1 MATYSFSARNPQTG
15 QKVSSTVQADS
26 ERAASKAIEDQG
38 LAPLEIKIEKEGGFG
53 KKVKTKDR
61 ILFARQLSTLINA
74 GLPLVQ
80 SLRTVQRQTSSKSMK
95 IVIAGVIGQVEAG
108 KNFSDAL
115 AMHPKVFNT
124 VFVSLI
130 AAGEVSGTLDRSLE
144 RLAFQQEKDA
154 EIMGKI
160 RGALVYPAVV
170 ILVMVAVISFMLVG
184 VLPQVKVL
192 YDGLPGAQL
201 PLLTRVLLAMSSA
214 LIQFWWVAIIVLVLI
229 GVLGSKWARTLGGK
243 RFIDKAKMK
252 SPAVGPL
259 FMKMYMARFA
269 RTGGALV
276 SSGVPLLQMLEITGK
291 AVNNVY
297 INESIERAISQ
308 IKGGKS
314 MADALEGDPNF
325 LELVPNMIR
334 IGEQSGQ
341 VESML
346 SKTADYYEKEVDQQ
360 IKTINTIIE
369 PVLMIVLGVV
379 ALIIVA
385 AVLLPIYGLANQ
397 GFGS

>member
-252 SPAVGPL
+252 SPAIGPL

-269 RTGGALV
+269 RTGGA
-276 SSGVPLLQMLEITGK
+276 
-291 AVNNVY
+291 
-297 INESIERAISQ
+297 
-308 IKGGKS
+308 
-314 MADALEGDPNF
+314 
-325 LELVPNMIR
+325 
-334 IGEQSGQ
+334 
-341 VESML
+341 
-346 SKTADYYEKEVDQQ
+346 
-360 IKTINTIIE
+360 
-369 PVLMIVLGVV
+369 
-379 ALIIVA
+379 
-385 AVLLPIYGLANQ
+385 
-397 GFGS
+397 